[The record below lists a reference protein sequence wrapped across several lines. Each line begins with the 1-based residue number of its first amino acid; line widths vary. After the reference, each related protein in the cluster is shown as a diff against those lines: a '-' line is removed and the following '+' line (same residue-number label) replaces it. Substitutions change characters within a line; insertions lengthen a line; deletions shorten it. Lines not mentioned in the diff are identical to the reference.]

1 MPMPVAVAVAVAVP
15 AAVVVVMEL
24 LRGRF
29 SRCGESTA
37 AVDEALLLERL
48 LRRRGRPPLPL
59 PPPFLLPLPL
69 PPPPPPP
76 LALRPPLAERAGRC
90 TASTEAAE
98 VAW

>member
-1 MPMPVAVAVAVAVP
+1 MAVAV
-15 AAVVVVMEL
+15 AVVVVMEL

-59 PPPFLLPLPL
+59 PPPFLLPLP
-69 PPPPPPP
+69 PPPP